1 MTTRKQASIERRNQI
16 LDAALKVFA
25 TKGFRETTNRDIA
38 TAAGINSPGLI
49 YHYFKDQEDLFQ
61 AVLQERAPIL
71 QLSKIDPATLL
82 AEPPREVLTLIAR
95 TFIETVSDPTTRQ
108 LIRLIMGEGLRQ
120 TEVAQ
125 MVYEFGSS
133 HMLAFLY
140 QYFEALMDRGEIRR
154 ADLGATVRT
163 FIGPLFA
170 YLFTALLWEFP
181 DARTPTA
188 ETQIATVVDVFLEGM
203 KPR

>member
-38 TAAGINSPGLI
+38 QEAGINSPGLI
-49 YHYFKDQEDLFQ
+49 YHYFKDQEDLFR
-61 AVLQERAPIL
+61 AVIQERAPIF
-71 QLSKIDPATLL
+71 QLTQIAPAAL
-82 AEPPREVLTLIAR
+82 ADQPPRTVLTFIAR
-95 TFIETVSDPTTRQ
+95 TFMETVSDPTTLQ

-133 HMLAFLY
+133 HMLTFLY
-140 QYFEALMDRGEIRR
+140 QYFEQLMDRGDIRR
-154 ADLGATVRT
+154 ADLGATART
-163 FIGPLFA
+163 FLGPLFV
-170 YLFTALLWEFP
+170 YLFTALLWELP
-181 DARTPTA
+181 DERTPDA
-188 ETQIATVVDVFLEGM
+188 ETQIAATVDVFLEGM